1 MNNGVLKV
9 VPSSLSEEFKI
20 VLANLKMEGF

>member
-9 VPSSLSEEFKI
+9 VPSSLSEELKI